1 MLFGLKNTL
10 QQQVRKSGMIVISF
24 PLEDREI
31 KLDRH
36 CICESDGQPS
46 AKAAQVCKPALDDVP
61 SIVEHDRG
69 SAGVDRLLDVLVA
82 MIELNHLL
90 LIGLDLLDFDIGQEL
105 VEAFAMRI
113 TSEMKLRDTI

>member
-1 MLFGLKNTL
+1 
-10 QQQVRKSGMIVISF
+10 MIVIFF
-24 PLEDREI
+24 PLEDQEM

-46 AKAAQVCKPALDDVP
+46 AKATKVCKPALDDVP

-69 SAGVDRLLDVLVA
+69 SARVDRLLDVLVA
-82 MIELNHLL
+82 MIELNDLL
-90 LIGLDLLDFDIGQEL
+90 LIDLDLLDFNIGQEL

-113 TSEMKLRDTI
+113 EHV